1 MMYNILTLLL
11 KKCILFLSLVILAI
25 YVEDGSAGIH
35 TVAKSFGVEISYV
48 LHVLFAMEHGVGIL

>member
-1 MMYNILTLLL
+1 M
-11 KKCILFLSLVILAI
+11 LAI
-25 YVEDGSAGIH
+25 YVEEGSAGIH